1 MVRDVCIAM
10 GTVSRSHQPLALLPP
25 DPVQWREIAFCLSQ
39 LQLSDRSVRG
49 LVENFRQYKHTL
61 SDATVCDTF
70 RALAGKA
77 RKSGLGK
84 GELKEAIVEWEKQIV
99 AASGGTREEDVEGED
114 EKDVETL
121 AADLQAV
128 AVA

>member
-1 MVRDVCIAM
+1 M
-10 GTVSRSHQPLALLPP
+10 
-25 DPVQWREIAFCLSQ
+25 SQ

-61 SDATVCDTF
+61 SDSTVCDTF
-70 RALAGKA
+70 RALASKA

-99 AASGGTREEDVEGED
+99 AASGGTMEEEAEEEAD
-114 EKDVETL
+114 KAVETL
-121 AADLQAV
+121 ASNLQTIAV
-128 AVA
+128 A